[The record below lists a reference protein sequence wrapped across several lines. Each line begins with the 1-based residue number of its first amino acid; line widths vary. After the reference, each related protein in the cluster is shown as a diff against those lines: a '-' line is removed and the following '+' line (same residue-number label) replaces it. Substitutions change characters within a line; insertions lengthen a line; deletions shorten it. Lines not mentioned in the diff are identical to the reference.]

1 MLAGTSDGS
10 LVLWDLR
17 EPAGGHHTMTVAG
30 TEWTFRQPTFSTGN
44 PLIRPHALSLAPRHH
59 RPVTI
64 ETSP

>member
-17 EPAGGHHTMTVAG
+17 EPAGSHHFMTIAG

-44 PLIRPHALSLAPRHH
+44 PRIRPHALHPAC
-59 RPVTI
+59 I
-64 ETSP
+64 EASP